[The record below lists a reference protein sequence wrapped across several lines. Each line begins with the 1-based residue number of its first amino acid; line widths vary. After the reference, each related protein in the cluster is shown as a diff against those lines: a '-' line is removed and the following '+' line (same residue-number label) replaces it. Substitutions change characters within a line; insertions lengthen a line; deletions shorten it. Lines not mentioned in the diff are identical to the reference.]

1 MGRGLPGGTGMKLLR
16 MLRTDVQDL
25 VNRGWQEISRSFDRV
40 AVTALPG
47 GGRAQNFF
55 EHLAPQSA
63 DCPAGLSP
71 EATSRDSAHAR
82 LGAFRRSGV
91 ERFFAGAGDPRV
103 PALFDAEMRE
113 NREQTFTTADALC
126 TRSFKLLGHRA
137 LILGAPID
145 WHRDVVSG
153 QRAPFLHWSRI
164 DPLDP
169 ASVGDSKVTWELNR
183 HQWLV
188 DLGRAYCLSSDE
200 RYASAFAAYVR
211 DWMRANPPG
220 IGINWASSLEVSYR
234 MISWCWA
241 LNLFRDSAALTPQLF
256 EDMTG
261 WLRAH
266 AAHVEK
272 YLSRYF
278 SPNTHLTGEALGLF
292 YASVLFPELPRA
304 GRWRKTGMR
313 ILLEQLPR
321 QVFPDGVYFEQSTC
335 YQRYTAEIY
344 LHFLILAGRNRIDV
358 PPTCAERLCLLLD
371 NLLSVCRPDGSL
383 PQIGDAD
390 GGRLMPLVQ
399 RAADDCRDVF
409 AVAAAL
415 FKRADYAWVAQG
427 RAPEI
432 AWLMGS
438 EGYDSFD
445 ALTPA
450 PPAQPPSRL
459 FPDGG
464 WVMMQGGWQRYAH
477 QLLFD
482 VGPLGC
488 QMSGGH
494 GHADLLGIQ
503 CSPFGQAMLVDPGT
517 YCYTAHVNWRDHFR
531 GSAAHNTVVVDR
543 QNQALPAGPFSWRKK
558 RPRARLLEWRSSSA
572 FDYADAMHDAYRRL
586 RDPVTHRRRVMFVKP
601 HYWVLADDLEGA
613 DVHQIDLLFQFG
625 HAHLS
630 QAKDGWIRA
639 MTPDGRSLFIKSFAA
654 TPLQA
659 EIHEGEVEPIRGWI
673 SPDYGLR
680 VPAPLLC
687 YSTVIR
693 LPLRIVTLL
702 VPGNGNLADPPDAVT
717 SEADGNMRL
726 VLDGGR
732 ETVHVGSR
740 QIVIERKDGPGIRP
754 LSNSWN
760 GA

>member
-1 MGRGLPGGTGMKLLR
+1 MKLLR

-40 AVTALPG
+40 AMTALPG
-47 GGRAQNFF
+47 GGRALNFF
-55 EHLAPQSA
+55 DHPASQPA
-63 DCPAGLSP
+63 DDPTGLSTG
-71 EATSRDSAHAR
+71 AASRDTAHTR
-82 LGAFRRSGV
+82 LGTFRRSGI
-91 ERFFAGAGDPRV
+91 ERFFAGVGDPRV

-113 NREQTFTTADALC
+113 DRQHALAAADAAC
-126 TRSFKLLGHRA
+126 ERSFKLLGHRA
-137 LILGAPID
+137 LILGEPMD
-145 WHRDVVSG
+145 WHRDAVSG

-188 DLGRAYCLSSDE
+188 DLGRAYCLSRDE

-220 IGINWASSLEVSYR
+220 MGINWTSSLEVSYR

-241 LNLFRDSAALTPQLF
+241 LNLFRDSAAMTPQLYV
-256 EDMTG
+256 DMTG
-261 WLRAH
+261 WLRVH
-266 AAHVEK
+266 ATHVEK
-272 YLSRYF
+272 YPSRYF

-292 YASVLFPELPRA
+292 YAGVLFPDQPRA
-304 GRWRKTGMR
+304 DRWRKTGMH
-313 ILLEQLPR
+313 ILLQQLPR
-321 QVFPDGVYFEQSTC
+321 QVLPDGVYFEQSTC

-344 LHFLILAGRNRIDV
+344 LHFLILAGRNGIDV
-358 PPTCAERLCLLLD
+358 PPDCAERLCLLLD
-371 NLLSVCRPDGSL
+371 NLLAVCRPDGSL

-390 GGRLMPLVQ
+390 GGRLMPLAH

-415 FKRADYAWVAQG
+415 FKRADYAWAARG

-432 AWLMGS
+432 AWLLGPA
-438 EGYDSFD
+438 GCDSFD
-445 ALTPA
+445 AVTPV
-450 PPAQPPSRL
+450 PPSRPPSRL

-464 WVMMQGGWQRYAH
+464 WVVMQGGWQRYAH

-503 CSPFGQAMLVDPGT
+503 CNPFGKALLLDPGT
-517 YCYTAHVNWRDHFR
+517 YCYTAHANWRDHFR

-543 QNQALPAGPFSWRKK
+543 QSQALPAEPFSWRKQ
-558 RPRARLLEWRSSSA
+558 RPRARLLEWRSGAA
-572 FDYADAMHDAYRRL
+572 FDYADAVHDAYHRL
-586 RDPVTHRRRVMFVKP
+586 RDPVTHRRRTMFVKP
-601 HYWVLADDLEGA
+601 HYWVVADDLEGT

-625 HAHLS
+625 HACLS
-630 QAKDGWIRA
+630 QARDGWIRA
-639 MTPDGRSLFIKSFAA
+639 MTPDGCSLFIRSFAA
-654 TPLQA
+654 MPLQS
-659 EIHEGEVEPIRGWI
+659 EIHEGDVEPIRGWI

-680 VPAPLLC
+680 VQAPLLC

-702 VPGNGNLADPPDAVT
+702 VPGDAEVVDPPDVVA
-717 SEADGNMRL
+717 SEANGNTWL

-740 QIVIERKDGPGIRP
+740 QIIIKRKDRPCIMP
-754 LSNSWN
+754 LSDS
-760 GA
+760 GSGL